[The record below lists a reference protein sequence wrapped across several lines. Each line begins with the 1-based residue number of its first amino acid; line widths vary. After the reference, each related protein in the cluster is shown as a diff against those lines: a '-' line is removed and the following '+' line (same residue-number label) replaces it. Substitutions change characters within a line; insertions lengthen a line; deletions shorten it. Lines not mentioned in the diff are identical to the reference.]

1 MAQLNYCYIESIELG
16 LTKQDVVAIAQP
28 CCDNTD
34 ACEMVAKKKYIQ
46 RQLEN
51 VPTEKIADAVKS
63 YAVTLNG
70 NETREGFIV
79 FLLWLMAWNIA
90 DEKSW

>member
-1 MAQLNYCYIESIELG
+1 MARLNYDYIESIELG
-16 LTKQDVVAIAQP
+16 LTKQDVVVIAQP

-46 RQLEN
+46 RQLKN
-51 VPTEKIADAVKS
+51 VSTDKIADAVKS

-70 NETREGFIV
+70 NETREDFIV
-79 FLLWLMAWNIA
+79 ILLWLMAWNIA
-90 DEKSW
+90 DEKTW

>member
-1 MAQLNYCYIESIELG
+1 MARLNYDYIESIELG

-34 ACEMVAKKKYIQ
+34 TCEMVAKKKYIQ

-51 VPTEKIADAVKS
+51 VSTDKIADAVKS

-70 NETREGFIV
+70 NETREDFIV
-79 FLLWLMAWNIA
+79 ILLWLMAWNIA

>member
-1 MAQLNYCYIESIELG
+1 MARLNYDYIESIELG
-16 LTKQDVVAIAQP
+16 LTKQDVVTIAQP

-46 RQLEN
+46 RQLKN
-51 VPTEKIADAVKS
+51 VSTDKIADAVKS

-79 FLLWLMAWNIA
+79 ILLWLKAWNIA

>member
-1 MAQLNYCYIESIELG
+1 MARLNYDYIESIELG

-34 ACEMVAKKKYIQ
+34 DCEMVAKKKYIQ
-46 RQLEN
+46 RQLKN
-51 VPTEKIADAVKS
+51 VSTDKIADAVKS

-70 NETREGFIV
+70 NETREDFIV
-79 FLLWLMAWNIA
+79 ILLWLMAWNIA
-90 DEKSW
+90 DEKTW

>member
-1 MAQLNYCYIESIELG
+1 MARLNYDYIESIELG

-34 ACEMVAKKKYIQ
+34 VCEMVAKKKYIQ

-51 VPTEKIADAVKS
+51 VSTDKIADAVKS

-70 NETREGFIV
+70 NETREDFIV
-79 FLLWLMAWNIA
+79 ILLWLMAWNIA
-90 DEKSW
+90 DGKSW

>member
-1 MAQLNYCYIESIELG
+1 MARLNYDYIESIELG

-34 ACEMVAKKKYIQ
+34 ACKMVAKKKYIQ

-51 VPTEKIADAVKS
+51 VSTEKIADAVKS
-63 YAVTLNG
+63 YAATLNG
-70 NETREGFIV
+70 NETREDFIV
-79 FLLWLMAWNIA
+79 ILLWLMAWNIT